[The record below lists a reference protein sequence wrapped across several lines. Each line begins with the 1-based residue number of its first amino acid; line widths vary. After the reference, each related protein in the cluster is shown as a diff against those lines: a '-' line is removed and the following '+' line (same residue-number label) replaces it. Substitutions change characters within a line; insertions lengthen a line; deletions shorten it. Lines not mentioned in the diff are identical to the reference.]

1 MFLNPTV
8 LWLLAGSI
16 LCLMEFFLPTAFNA
30 FSLGVGALLVG
41 ALTMVIRLSVGLQIF
56 LWMLLSLGF
65 VYLSHRLLSQGK
77 AHTLPEATEGE
88 TLTEILPGKTGRVL
102 YEGNSWQARCLER
115 SQSIGIGEKVYV
127 VERKGT
133 TLIVMPANYLL
144 QS

>member
-1 MFLNPTV
+1 MLLNPTV

-30 FSLGVGALLVG
+30 FSLGVGAFLVG
-41 ALTMVIRLSVGLQIF
+41 ALTMVVRVSVGLQIF

-65 VYLSHRLLSQGK
+65 VYLSHRLLSKGK
-77 AHTLPEATEGE
+77 THSLPEATEGE

-102 YEGNSWQARCLER
+102 YEGNSWQARCLEP
-115 SQSIGIGEKVYV
+115 SQSIGMGEKVYI

-133 TLIVMPANYLL
+133 TLIVLPDNYLP
-144 QS
+144 

>member
-16 LCLMEFFLPTAFNA
+16 LCLIELFLPTAFNA

-41 ALTMVIRLSVGLQIF
+41 ALTMVVRVSVGLQIF

-65 VYLSHRLLSQGK
+65 VYLSHRLLSKGK
-77 AHTLPEATEGE
+77 SHSLPEATEGE

-102 YEGNSWQARCLER
+102 YEGNSWQARCLES
-115 SQSIGIGEKVYV
+115 SQSIGMGEKVYI

-133 TLIVMPANYLL
+133 TLIVLPDDYLP
-144 QS
+144 